1 MSRKSTSSPSGP
13 ATVGLLPSAA
23 ALLAPSS
30 AGLSAAAV
38 PSALGRLSSSAAR
51 LPPSGGPLPASLALA
66 FWRLPSASLPAWSGR
81 TPVRTP
87 PRTPQATA
95 RPVPPPTP
103 EPTSF
108 AHGPLLR
115 LLISVVAAKTTPIH
129 PSGRRGVLRS
139 SQARSSR
146 KSLALLAHPPGLL
159 LCRRFPTH
167 PEPLNYR
174 SHTPNEHEDRQYER

>member
-1 MSRKSTSSPSGP
+1 MSRASTSSPSGP

-23 ALLAPSS
+23 ALLPPSS
-30 AGLSAAAV
+30 AQ
-38 PSALGRLSSSAAR
+38 
-51 LPPSGGPLPASLALA
+51 LPPSGGRLPASLALA
-66 FWRLPSASLPAWSGR
+66 FWRLPSPSPVAFWPRPFASPLSGSAELFARPSVSLPAWSGR

-115 LLISVVAAKTTPIH
+115 LLVSVVAAKTTPIH
-129 PSGRRGVLRS
+129 RS
-139 SQARSSR
+139 AWKGDSP
-146 KSLALLAHPPGLL
+146 KSLSGMVHIHNPYSP
-159 LCRRFPTH
+159 
-167 PEPLNYR
+167 
-174 SHTPNEHEDRQYER
+174 